1 MNYNILYYTNKM
13 TAKVIRYT
21 LEDFNNLIFNGF
33 NYELPSET
41 LKIISELSLEV
52 GSPSYVK
59 TPIFQKKENPI
70 KTENGTGT
78 GGGGGFKK
86 KKGKNMEINDND
98 WETLRTFQ
106 ATKIEERVGIN
117 SEIDNIRSHLN
128 KLSDKN
134 YIDIRNK
141 IMDIIDNIFSNNA
154 SSEDIR
160 HVSSTIFEIAST
172 NRFYSKMYADL
183 YSDIITKYEI
193 MKEVFKE
200 SLSQFFE
207 LFNVIEYVDPS
218 VDYDKFCKINKD
230 NEKRKALGA
239 FFINLSLNGIIPN
252 ITIINITRTLLFQIY
267 SFISQENKKNEV
279 DELSE
284 NIALFYKKEFYNDDD
299 DDNAEYELIN
309 GFTISEIIK
318 NIAHSKVKD
327 YKSLTNKSLFKFMD
341 MIDM

>member
-1 MNYNILYYTNKM
+1 M
-13 TAKVIRYT
+13 TAKIIRYT

-59 TPIFQKKENPI
+59 TPVFQKRENSI
-70 KTENGTGT
+70 KTEI

-86 KKGKNMEINDND
+86 KKGKNIEINDND

-117 SEIDNIRSHLN
+117 SEIDNIRSQLN

-134 YIDIRNK
+134 YIDVRNK
-141 IMDIIDNIFSNNA
+141 IMAIIDNVFSNNE
-154 SSEDIR
+154 SPEDIKR
-160 HVSSTIFEIAST
+160 VSSTIFEIAST

-200 SLSQFFE
+200 SLSQFSE

-252 ITIINITRTLLFQIY
+252 LTIVNITRNLLFQIY

-279 DELSE
+279 DELTE
-284 NIALFYKKEFYNDDD
+284 NIALFYKKEFYEDDD
-299 DDNAEYELIN
+299 DDSAEYELIN
-309 GFTISEIIK
+309 GFTISEIIR

-327 YKSLTNKSLFKFMD
+327 YKSLTNKSIFKFMD

>member
-13 TAKVIRYT
+13 TAKIIRYT

-59 TPIFQKKENPI
+59 TPIFQKRENSVKVEI
-70 KTENGTGT
+70 
-78 GGGGGFKK
+78 GGNFKK

-98 WETLRTFQ
+98 WESLRTFQ
-106 ATKIEERVGIN
+106 TTKIEERVGIN

-141 IMDIIDNIFSNNA
+141 IMEIIDNVVSNNGSA
-154 SSEDIR
+154 EDIGR
-160 HVSSTIFEIAST
+160 VSSTIFEIAST
-172 NRFYSKMYADL
+172 NRFYSKMYAEL
-183 YSDIITKYEI
+183 YSDIITKYEF
-193 MKEVFKE
+193 MKDVFKD
-200 SLSQFFE
+200 SLSQFSE
-207 LFNVIEYVDPS
+207 LFNVIEYVDPL
-218 VDYDKFCKINKD
+218 VNYDKFCKINKD
-230 NEKRKALGA
+230 NEKRKALGV

-252 ITIINITRTLLFQIY
+252 LTIINITRNLLFQIY

-279 DELSE
+279 DELTE
-284 NIALFYKKEFYNDDD
+284 NIALFYKKDFYEDDD
-299 DDNAEYELIN
+299 DDSAEYELID

-318 NIAHSKVKD
+318 QLAHSKVKD
-327 YKSLTNKSLFKFMD
+327 YKSLTNKAIFKFMD

>member
-141 IMDIIDNIFSNNA
+141 IMDIIDNVFNNNE
-154 SSEDIR
+154 SPEDIKR
-160 HVSSTIFEIAST
+160 VSLTIFEIAST

-183 YSDIITKYEI
+183 YCDIITNYEI
-193 MKEVFKE
+193 DPDTGENLGK
-200 SLSQFFE
+200 SQ
-207 LFNVIEYVDPS
+207 LKIAQIE
-218 VDYDKFCKINKD
+218 
-230 NEKRKALGA
+230 
-239 FFINLSLNGIIPN
+239 
-252 ITIINITRTLLFQIY
+252 
-267 SFISQENKKNEV
+267 
-279 DELSE
+279 
-284 NIALFYKKEFYNDDD
+284 
-299 DDNAEYELIN
+299 
-309 GFTISEIIK
+309 ISE
-318 NIAHSKVKD
+318 VLPQ
-327 YKSLTNKSLFKFMD
+327 KSLGHLVGSADGIQIGFIVRQSPPMVNGK
-341 MIDM
+341 IVP

>member
-1 MNYNILYYTNKM
+1 MNYNILYYTYKM
-13 TAKVIRYT
+13 TAKIIRYT

-59 TPIFQKKENPI
+59 TPIFQKRENPI
-70 KTENGTGT
+70 KVETGS

-98 WETLRTFQ
+98 WESLRTFQ

-117 SEIDNIRSHLN
+117 SEIDNIRSQLN

-134 YIDIRNK
+134 YIDVRNK
-141 IMDIIDNIFSNNA
+141 IMDIIDNIFSNNE
-154 SSEDIR
+154 SPEDIKR
-160 HVSSTIFEIAST
+160 VSSTIFEIAST

-183 YSDIITKYEI
+183 YCDIITKYEI
-193 MKEVFKE
+193 MKEVFKD

-252 ITIINITRTLLFQIY
+252 LTIVNITRTLLFQIY

-279 DELSE
+279 DELTE
-284 NIALFYKKEFYNDDD
+284 NIALFYKKEFYEDEDDD
-299 DDNAEYELIN
+299 SVEYELID

-318 NIAHSKVKD
+318 KIAHSKVKD
-327 YKSLTNKSLFKFMD
+327 YKSLTNKSIFKFMD

>member
-1 MNYNILYYTNKM
+1 M
-13 TAKVIRYT
+13 TAKIIRYT

-59 TPIFQKKENPI
+59 TPIFQKRENPI
-70 KTENGTGT
+70 KTEMGS
-78 GGGGGFKK
+78 GFKK

-141 IMDIIDNIFSNNA
+141 IMDIIDNVFNNNE
-154 SSEDIR
+154 SPEDIKR
-160 HVSSTIFEIAST
+160 VSSTIFEIAST

-183 YSDIITKYEI
+183 YCDIITNYEI

-200 SLSQFFE
+200 SLNQFIE

-218 VDYDKFCKINKD
+218 VNYDKFCKINKD

-252 ITIINITRTLLFQIY
+252 LTIVNITRNLLFQIY

-279 DELSE
+279 DELTE
-284 NIALFYKKEFYNDDD
+284 NIALFYKKEFYEDDD

-318 NIAHSKVKD
+318 KLAHSKVKD
-327 YKSLTNKSLFKFMD
+327 YKSLTNKAIFKFMD

>member
-1 MNYNILYYTNKM
+1 MK
-13 TAKVIRYT
+13 
-21 LEDFNNLIFNGF
+21 
-33 NYELPSET
+33 
-41 LKIISELSLEV
+41 
-52 GSPSYVK
+52 SPSCKYYRRISNNQLK
-59 TPIFQKKENPI
+59 KGNFYCELKKENM
-70 KTENGTGT
+70 N
-78 GGGGGFKK
+78 
-86 KKGKNMEINDND
+86 INQCKDCP
-98 WETLRTFQ
+98 
-106 ATKIEERVGIN
+106 
-117 SEIDNIRSHLN
+117 HLN
-128 KLSDKN
+128 
-134 YIDIRNK
+134 
-141 IMDIIDNIFSNNA
+141 
-154 SSEDIR
+154 
-160 HVSSTIFEIAST
+160 
-172 NRFYSKMYADL
+172 
-183 YSDIITKYEI
+183 EI

-284 NIALFYKKEFYNDDD
+284 NIALFYKKEFYNDDND
-299 DDNAEYELIN
+299 DDAEYELIN

>member
-1 MNYNILYYTNKM
+1 M
-13 TAKVIRYT
+13 TAKIIRYT

-59 TPIFQKKENPI
+59 TPVFQKRENSI
-70 KTENGTGT
+70 KTET
-78 GGGGGFKK
+78 GGGFKK
-86 KKGKNMEINDND
+86 KKGKNIEINDND

-134 YIDIRNK
+134 YIDVRNK
-141 IMDIIDNIFSNNA
+141 IMDIIDNVFSNNE
-154 SSEDIR
+154 SPEDIKR
-160 HVSSTIFEIAST
+160 VSSTIFEIAST

-200 SLSQFFE
+200 SLSQFSE

-252 ITIINITRTLLFQIY
+252 LTIVNITRNLLFQIY

-279 DELSE
+279 DELTE
-284 NIALFYKKEFYNDDD
+284 NIALFYKKEFYEDDD
-299 DDNAEYELIN
+299 DDSAEYELIN
-309 GFTISEIIK
+309 GFTISEIIR

-327 YKSLTNKSLFKFMD
+327 YKSLTNKSIFKFMD

>member
-1 MNYNILYYTNKM
+1 M
-13 TAKVIRYT
+13 TAKLIRYT

-59 TPIFQKKENPI
+59 TPVFQKRENPI
-70 KTENGTGT
+70 KAETGT
-78 GGGGGFKK
+78 GGGSGFKK

-117 SEIDNIRSHLN
+117 SEIDNIRSQLN

-134 YIDIRNK
+134 YIDNRNK
-141 IMDIIDNIFSNNA
+141 IMDIIDNVVSNNG
-154 SSEDIR
+154 SPEDIR
-160 HVSSTIFEIAST
+160 RVSSAIFEIAST
-172 NRFYSKMYADL
+172 NRFYSKLYADL
-183 YSDIITKYEI
+183 YSDVITKYEI

-200 SLSQFFE
+200 SLSQFSE

-252 ITIINITRTLLFQIY
+252 LTIINITRNLLFQIY

-279 DELSE
+279 DELTE
-284 NIALFYKKEFYNDDD
+284 NIALFYKKEFYADDD
-299 DDNAEYELIN
+299 DDSAEYELIN

-327 YKSLTNKSLFKFMD
+327 YKSLTNKSIFKFMD

>member
-13 TAKVIRYT
+13 TAKIIRYT

-59 TPIFQKKENPI
+59 TPIFQKRENSVKVEI
-70 KTENGTGT
+70 
-78 GGGGGFKK
+78 GGNFKK

-98 WETLRTFQ
+98 WESLRTFQ
-106 ATKIEERVGIN
+106 TTKIEERVGIN

-141 IMDIIDNIFSNNA
+141 IMEIIDNVVSNNGSA
-154 SSEDIR
+154 EDIGR
-160 HVSSTIFEIAST
+160 VSSTIFEIAST
-172 NRFYSKMYADL
+172 NRFYSKMYAEL
-183 YSDIITKYEI
+183 YSDIITKYEF
-193 MKEVFKE
+193 MKDVFKD
-200 SLSQFFE
+200 SLSQFSE
-207 LFNVIEYVDPS
+207 LFNVIEYVDPL
-218 VDYDKFCKINKD
+218 VNYDKFCKINKD
-230 NEKRKALGA
+230 NEKRKALGV

-252 ITIINITRTLLFQIY
+252 LTIINITRNLLFQIY

-279 DELSE
+279 DELTE
-284 NIALFYKKEFYNDDD
+284 NIALFYKKDFYEDDD
-299 DDNAEYELIN
+299 DDSAEYELI
-309 GFTISEIIK
+309 IWS
-318 NIAHSKVKD
+318 
-327 YKSLTNKSLFKFMD
+327 
-341 MIDM
+341 

>member
-1 MNYNILYYTNKM
+1 MNYNILYYTYKM
-13 TAKVIRYT
+13 TAKIIRYT

-59 TPIFQKKENPI
+59 TPIFQKRENPI
-70 KTENGTGT
+70 KTEI

-218 VDYDKFCKINKD
+218 VNYDKFCKIIKD

-299 DDNAEYELIN
+299 DDSAEYELIN
-309 GFTISEIIK
+309 GFTITEIIK